1 MKSSCVAILAVILFA
16 TVAMADQIV
25 LKNGDRL
32 TGSIVQ
38 SDGKTLTIQSE
49 FAGAVNIPLD
59 AITQITSD
67 KPLYVTLKDSQM
79 LLGSIGTAD
88 GKLAVRTVDAG
99 TVTIS
104 QDTIQTIRSKEE
116 QDAYQTQI
124 DRLRNPSLS
133 DLWNGALDT
142 GLSLTRGNTETI
154 TYNFGVTA
162 SRATTR
168 DKISGYITALY
179 ARNSSTGTSLVSAN
193 AKRGGA
199 RYDLN
204 LTSKVFAFG
213 LGDLENDEFQE
224 LDLRLTFGGGMG
236 WHAKKTERTS
246 FDIFGGA
253 SLNRESF
260 STGLTRSSAEMLIGE
275 ELTYKASG
283 RTSFRERAVL
293 FPNMTESGEYR
304 FNFDAGAVTLL
315 NTWLGWNVTFSDRYI
330 SNPIAGLKS
339 NDVLLSTGL
348 RVTFGR

>member
-1 MKSSCVAILAVILFA
+1 
-16 TVAMADQIV
+16 MADQIV

-32 TGSIVQ
+32 TGTIVK
-38 SDGKTLTIQSE
+38 SDGKTLAIKSE
-49 FAGAVNIPLD
+49 FAGTVSIQLD

-67 KPLYVTLKDSQM
+67 QPLYITLKDNQM
-79 LLGSIGTAD
+79 LLGSVGTAD
-88 GKLAVRTVDAG
+88 DKLAVRTADAG
-99 TVTIS
+99 TIS
-104 QDTIQTIRSKEE
+104 ISKDTIQTIRSKEE

-124 DRLRNPSLS
+124 DRLRNPRLS
-133 DLWNGALDT
+133 DLWSGTLDT
-142 GLSLTRGNTETI
+142 GLSLTRGNTDTL

-162 SRATTR
+162 TRTTTR

-193 AKRGGA
+193 AKRGGL

-213 LGDLENDEFQE
+213 LGDLENDEFQK
-224 LDLRLTFGGGMG
+224 LDLRLTLGGGMG

-253 SLNRESF
+253 SLDRENY
-260 STGLTRSSAEMLIGE
+260 STGLNRSSAEVLIGE
-275 ELTYKASG
+275 ELTYKAG
-283 RTSFRERAVL
+283 KRTSFRERAVL

-315 NTWLGWNVTFSDRYI
+315 NSWLGWNMTFSNRYI

-348 RVTFGR
+348 RVTLGH